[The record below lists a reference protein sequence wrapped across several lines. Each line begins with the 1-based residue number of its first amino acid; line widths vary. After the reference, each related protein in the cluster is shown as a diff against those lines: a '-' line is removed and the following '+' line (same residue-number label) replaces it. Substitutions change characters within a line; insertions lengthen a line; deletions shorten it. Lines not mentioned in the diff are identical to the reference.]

1 MAGLYIGMEE
11 DGRSTIAIILSLSLS
26 LFLYIIL
33 KVNTGLGNDG
43 LMFCL
48 VKR

>member
-26 LFLYIIL
+26 LSVHYTEGEYRAR
-33 KVNTGLGNDG
+33 K
-43 LMFCL
+43 
-48 VKR
+48 